1 MIRCRENLA
10 AENGANLAALG
21 GPGVVSVLFHPVEQ
35 TVTITERDLTGQG
48 LGRVLK
54 LLNSQFTVLILV

>member
-1 MIRCRENLA
+1 MIRCLENLV
-10 AENGANLAALG
+10 AENGANLAGLG

-35 TVTITERDLTGQG
+35 TVIITELDLTSQG